1 MSMVKASWLNKSTDG
16 ASQPQGP
23 PQGASTAPSGFQQV
37 KDAIQ
42 KSLEPTGES
51 GKADLMKGEVA
62 SLIAF
67 VDAPKEGQGALSYAT
82 QLAGGAMGLLNAG
95 STLLDAG
102 FAVATT
108 EIAAMMPSLPA
119 AVIGGV
125 LHVGT
130 PFHAHAHPPSLV
142 PPAPPVPLP
151 SIGTILMAGS
161 VNVLINGVPA
171 ARAGDIG
178 IALTCCSLA
187 PPTEIITGSSSVF
200 IGGSRAARLFDVT
213 RHDNPTPVGVFAKAM
228 MAAGTAM
235 GVLQTATEV
244 MEASAAVDEAEKAQQ
259 ETPGAEA
266 EAAAAE
272 AEGKALSATMSAA
285 QAAADAAAMAL
296 ELLIGKD
303 PGIGP
308 GIGVLMGGS
317 PNVLI
322 GGIPVPNL
330 MECLKGLLKAA
341 KGLGKNKDRR
351 RDQDGEGAA
360 NEGCIA
366 CNAMKPKGGKG

>member
-1 MSMVKASWLNKSTDG
+1 MVKASWLRKATDG
-16 ASQPQGP
+16 AGQLLSAAQGISSAP
-23 PQGASTAPSGFQQV
+23 PSFREAR
-37 KDAIQ
+37 DAIQ
-42 KSLEPTGES
+42 QALEPTGED
-51 GKADLMKGEVA
+51 GKADVMKSEVA
-62 SLIAF
+62 NLIAF
-67 VDAPKEGQGALSYAT
+67 IDAPKEGQGALSYMT
-82 QLAGGAMGLLNAG
+82 QLAGGAMGIMNAG
-95 STLLDAG
+95 STLLDTG
-102 FAVATT
+102 FAVYTAD
-108 EIAAMMPSLPA
+108 IAAKMPSLPA

-125 LHVGT
+125 LHMGT

-142 PPAPPVPLP
+142 PPAAPIPLP
-151 SIGTILMAGS
+151 SIGNILMAGS

-187 PPTEIITGSSSVF
+187 PPTEVITGSSSVW
-200 IGGSRAARLFDVT
+200 IGGSRAARLFDLT
-213 RHDNPTPVGVFAKAM
+213 RHDNPTPVGLFAKAM

-235 GVLQTATEV
+235 GVVGTVTEFMDASTA
-244 MEASAAVDEAEKAQQ
+244 ADEADKAQE

-272 AEGKALSATMSAA
+272 AKGKALSATMSAA
-285 QAAADAAAMAL
+285 QTAADAAAMAL

-308 GIGVLMGGS
+308 GVGVLMGGS

-330 MECLKGLLKAA
+330 MECLKGLMKAA
-341 KGLGKNKDRR
+341 KGLGKKKPRR
-351 RDQDGEGAA
+351 RDQDGESASFA
-360 NEGCIA
+360 GCVECA
-366 CNAMKPKGGKG
+366 KKRGKK

>member
-1 MSMVKASWLNKSTDG
+1 MVKASWLNKSTDG
-16 ASQPQGP
+16 ASQPPGA
-23 PQGASTAPSGFQQV
+23 PQGISSAPPSFREAR
-37 KDAIQ
+37 DAIQ
-42 KSLEPTGES
+42 QALEPTGES
-51 GKADLMKGEVA
+51 MEADVMKSEI
-62 SLIAF
+62 SNLIAF
-67 VDAPKEGQGALSYAT
+67 ADAPKEGQGALSYMT
-82 QLAGGAMGLLNAG
+82 QLVGGAMGVMNAG
-95 STLLDAG
+95 STLLDTG
-102 FAVATT
+102 FAVVTAD
-108 EIAAMMPSLPA
+108 IAAMMPSLPA

-151 SIGTILMAGS
+151 SLGNILMAGS
-161 VNVLINGVPA
+161 VNVLINGIPA

-187 PPTEIITGSSSVF
+187 PPTEIITGSSSVW
-200 IGGSRAARLFDVT
+200 IGGSRAARLFDLT
-213 RHDNPTPVGVFAKAM
+213 RHDNPTPVGLFAKAM

-235 GVLQTATEV
+235 GVLGTVTEFTD
-244 MEASAAVDEAEKAQQ
+244 ASAADDEAAKAQQ

-285 QAAADAAAMAL
+285 QTAADAAAMAL

-308 GIGVLMGGS
+308 GVGVLMGGS

-330 MECLKGLLKAA
+330 MECLKGLMKAA

-351 RDQDGEGAA
+351 RDQDGEGAG
-360 NEGCIA
+360 NDGCIA